1 MSDNFLII
9 LYYTA
14 SPLIRISLQVK
25 NQLSGKEQPQPTLRP
40 PNQVDIIQAA
50 TNVALSAAKPASQA
64 MIEAQQKTLAAL
76 VNIFSTNKMFSDA

>member
-1 MSDNFLII
+1 M
-9 LYYTA
+9 
-14 SPLIRISLQVK
+14 K

-50 TNVALSAAKPASQA
+50 TNLALSAAKPASQA

-76 VNIFSTNKMFSDA
+76 VNIFSTKKIFSEA

>member
-14 SPLIRISLQVK
+14 SNSISLQVK

-76 VNIFSTNKMFSDA
+76 VNIFSTNKIFSDA

>member
-1 MSDNFLII
+1 M
-9 LYYTA
+9 
-14 SPLIRISLQVK
+14 K
-25 NQLSGKEQPQPTLRP
+25 NQLSGKEQPQLTLRP

-76 VNIFSTNKMFSDA
+76 VNIFSTDKMFSEA